1 MWGSFFLCLQ
11 CIDIRI
17 YNEVN
22 LYQVIWGDFMKKALL
37 IICVLLSFLQ
47 GKPASADALSEYE
60 LSQQELICAW
70 ASLGSYNDYVG
81 SMARTE
87 LEDAGWDVQGFKEQY
102 EGADA
107 KFFIVKNIGFLPGQE
122 EYLLAITG
130 TESKQDISIDLKL
143 NKVLFGGHAPEEFQ
157 TVAQTRN
164 LRANQPMVH
173 GGFHRYT
180 QAAFFTQKYQ
190 GETIGEFWANLLRS
204 DPKKKLYLTGHS
216 LGGAVASLTA
226 ARLIAMGVL
235 PSQIEVISFG
245 APAVGNEAF
254 VEACGK
260 DFPLK
265 RIVIEGDPVESAL
278 QTLRPDYAQ
287 FKEKIEWK
295 KDRHIEKMEHS
306 MVIYLDAALR
316 KYYDAKKNLGA
327 DMIVSK
333 KQSEEKGNLMGK
345 VYVAPL
351 VLDTPKDLENDHFYM
366 KSTLQELWQHR
377 TPSCVFGEETKIGF
391 AKTIEEAKKN
401 NCQYVAFDAVTVTS
415 LRNKRNEYYVSFT
428 EEIYDIDGHL
438 QLSLIRSADTSHLTI
453 LEALM
458 HDWLGGK
465 AEREKILSQK

>member
-1 MWGSFFLCLQ
+1 
-11 CIDIRI
+11 
-17 YNEVN
+17 
-22 LYQVIWGDFMKKALL
+22 MKKTLL
-37 IICVLLSFLQ
+37 IICVLFCFFR
-47 GKPASADALSEYE
+47 GAPVSADALSDYE

-87 LEDAGWDVQGFKEQY
+87 LEDAGWDVQGFNEKY

-107 KFFIVKNIGFLPGQE
+107 KFFMVKNVGFLPGQE

-130 TESKQDISIDLKL
+130 TESKQDVSIDLKL
-143 NKVLFGGHAPEEFQ
+143 NKVLFGGTTPEEFQ
-157 TVAQTRN
+157 AAAQTKN
-164 LRANQPMVH
+164 LRAHDPMVH
-173 GGFHRYT
+173 GGFQRYT

-190 GETIGEFWANLLRS
+190 GETIGEFWAKQLRS

-235 PSQIEVISFG
+235 PEQLEVISFG
-245 APAVGNEAF
+245 APAIGNEAF

-265 RIVIEGDPVESAL
+265 RIVIEGDPIESAL

-287 FKEKIEWK
+287 FKGKIEWK

-306 MVIYLDAALR
+306 MVIYLDSALR
-316 KYYDAKKNLGA
+316 KYYDAKKNL
-327 DMIVSK
+327 DESMTTQ
-333 KQSEEKGNLMGK
+333 KQGETSLPPGR

-351 VLDTPKDLENDHFYM
+351 VLETPNDLSGDRFYI
-366 KSTLQELWQHR
+366 KSVLQGLWQQR
-377 TPSCVFGEETKIGF
+377 IPSCILGTDKKIGF
-391 AKTIEEAKKN
+391 TKAVEEAKKN
-401 NCQYVAFDAVTVTS
+401 NCQYIAFDAVTVTP
-415 LRNKRNEYYVSFT
+415 LRNKRNEYYVSFM
-428 EEIYDIDGHL
+428 EEIYDIDGNL

-465 AEREKILSQK
+465 AEREKILLQK